1 MPFTKREFPANPSC
15 MANSNKKHRNVLVM
29 RLSVLGNVAM
39 TIPVLYPVCK
49 ANPDTRFIMLTKRWP
64 ASMFHDR
71 PANLKVVDFDV
82 NENHSGLFGLIRLAS
97 RLHKLYD
104 IDAVV
109 DLHNVTGTRIIDAC
123 MKARGAQV
131 ARLDREK
138 PKRRALIRHKSND
151 PVTPIH
157 ERYRNVF
164 KQLGFEAPDN
174 FTYLYDGRDWP
185 TSPIVP
191 MKEEGQRWIA
201 ISPFSSHRQKSYP
214 LELMEQ
220 VIDELTKR
228 ENYWIFLMGG
238 GKAEKIALRGVARK
252 HKNVI
257 SMAEIKHK
265 FIDEYALL
273 GKCDVML
280 TMESANMHLA
290 SLVDL
295 QAITVW
301 GPTSPAC
308 GYLGYNQV
316 VEDDI
321 QLDMDC
327 RPCSITGDKPC
338 RYGDFRC
345 LKNITPEYITRHV
358 IEAVEENAKK
368 QIKATKLDIA
378 RRAAQD
384 TEKKD

>member
-1 MPFTKREFPANPSC
+1 MAENKRHF
-15 MANSNKKHRNVLVM
+15 RNVLVM

-49 ANPDTRFIMLTKRWP
+49 ANPDTRFIMLTKKWP

-82 NENHSGLFGLIRLAS
+82 NENHSGLIGLLKLAAQ
-97 RLHKLYD
+97 LHKLYD
-104 IDAVV
+104 IDAVA
-109 DLHNVTGTRIIDAC
+109 DLHNVSGTWIIDAY
-123 MKARGAQV
+123 MKLHGAKI

-138 PKRRALIRHKSND
+138 PKRRALVNHKSNE

-157 ERYRNVF
+157 ERYRNAF
-164 KQLGFEAPDN
+164 RQLGFEAPDN
-174 FTYLYDGRDWP
+174 FTHLYEGRDWP
-185 TSPIVP
+185 TSPIVLN
-191 MKEEGQRWIA
+191 KEEGQRWIA
-201 ISPFSSHRQKSYP
+201 VSPFSSHEGKAYP

-220 VIDELTKR
+220 VIAELTKH
-228 ENYWIFLMGG
+228 ENYRIFLMGG
-238 GKAEKIALRGVARK
+238 GKSEKIALRPIARK
-252 HKNVI
+252 YKNVV
-257 SMAEIKHK
+257 SMAEVKHK

-273 GKCDVML
+273 GNCDLML

-295 QAITVW
+295 QAMTIW
-301 GPTSPAC
+301 GPTSPSC

-316 VEDDI
+316 EEDDI

-338 RYGDFRC
+338 RYGDYRC
-345 LKNITPEYITRHV
+345 LKNISPEYIVQHV
-358 IEAVEENAKK
+358 IEAVEYNATHKTK
-368 QIKATKLDIA
+368 STKLAIERKA
-378 RRAAQD
+378 QQETQD
-384 TEKKD
+384 TNQ

>member
-1 MPFTKREFPANPSC
+1 MATEKRQF
-15 MANSNKKHRNVLVM
+15 KNVLVM

-39 TIPVLYPVCK
+39 AIPVLYPVCK
-49 ANPDTRFIMLTKRWP
+49 ANPDTRFIMLTKKWP

-82 NENHSGLFGLIRLAS
+82 NENHSGLIGLLKLAS
-97 RLHKLYD
+97 SLYRMYD
-104 IDAVV
+104 IDAVA
-109 DLHNVTGTRIIDAC
+109 DLHNVSGTWVIDAY
-123 MKARGAQV
+123 MRYKGARV

-138 PKRRALIRHKSND
+138 SKRRALVAHKTNE

-164 KQLGFEAPDN
+164 KNLGLEAPDT
-174 FTYLYDGRDWP
+174 FTRLYEGRDWP
-185 TSPIVP
+185 QSPIVLE
-191 MKEEGQRWIA
+191 KEPGQRWIA
-201 ISPFSSHRQKSYP
+201 ISPFSSHRQKAYP

-220 VIDELTKR
+220 VIAELSKR

-238 GKAEKIALRGVARK
+238 GKQEKIALRGIARK
-252 HKNVI
+252 YKRVT
-257 SMAEIKHK
+257 SMAEVKHR

-273 GKCDVML
+273 GKCDLML

-295 QAITVW
+295 QAMTVW
-301 GPTSPAC
+301 GPTSPSC

-316 VEDDI
+316 IEDDI
-321 QLDMDC
+321 QLDMEC

-338 RYGDFRC
+338 KYGDFRC
-345 LKNITPEYITRHV
+345 LANIKPQDIVERVIT
-358 IEAVEENAKK
+358 AVERNVEHKT
-368 QIKATKLDIA
+368 KATRLA
-378 RRAAQD
+378 MHRRQEQQPHD
-384 TEKKD
+384 NKE

>member
-1 MPFTKREFPANPSC
+1 
-15 MANSNKKHRNVLVM
+15 MAEKKKQFRNVLIM

-39 TIPVLYPVCK
+39 TIPVLYPLCK
-49 ANPDTRFIMLTKRWP
+49 ANPDTRFIMLTKKWP

-82 NENHSGLFGLIRLAS
+82 NENHSGLIGLLKLSS
-97 RLHKLYD
+97 RLYKLYD
-104 IDAVV
+104 IDAVA
-109 DLHNVTGTRIIDAC
+109 DLHNVSGTWVIDAY
-123 MKARGAQV
+123 MRSKGAPV

-138 PKRRALIRHKSND
+138 PKRRALVKHKTTE

-164 KQLGFEAPDN
+164 RQLGFEAPDN
-174 FTYLYDGRDWP
+174 FKRLYEGRDWP
-185 TSPIVP
+185 ESPIVP
-191 MKEEGQRWIA
+191 EKLPGQRWIA
-201 ISPFSSHRQKSYP
+201 ISPFSSHRQKAYP

-220 VIDELTKR
+220 VIAELTKR
-228 ENYWIFLMGG
+228 DNYYIFLMGG
-238 GKAEKIALRGVARK
+238 GKAEKIALRPIVRK
-252 HKNVI
+252 YKNVI

-273 GKCDVML
+273 AKCELML

-290 SLVDL
+290 SLVDT
-295 QAITVW
+295 QAMTIW

-321 QLDMDC
+321 QLDMEC

-338 RYGDFRC
+338 RFGDFPC
-345 LKNITPEYITRHV
+345 LKNIPPEYIAQHV
-358 IEAVEENAKK
+358 IEAVEYNAEHET
-368 QIKATKLDIA
+368 KATKLAIA
-378 RRAAQD
+378 KREQEKQD
-384 TEKKD
+384 TKV

>member
-1 MPFTKREFPANPSC
+1 
-15 MANSNKKHRNVLVM
+15 MAENKKYIRNVLVM

-49 ANPDTRFIMLTKRWP
+49 ANPDTRFIMLTKKWP

-82 NENHSGLFGLIRLAS
+82 KENHRGLFGLLKLSAQ
-97 RLHKLYD
+97 LYHLYD
-104 IDAVV
+104 IDAVA
-109 DLHNVTGTRIIDAC
+109 DLHNVSGTWIIDAY
-123 MKARGAQV
+123 MRARGAKV

-138 PKRRALIRHKSND
+138 PKRKALVTHKTNE

-157 ERYRNVF
+157 ERYRWVF
-164 KQLGFEAPDN
+164 QELGFETPDN

-185 TSPIVP
+185 VSPIVP
-191 MKEEGQRWIA
+191 KKEEGQRWIA
-201 ISPFSSHRQKSYP
+201 ISPFSSHEHKTYP
-214 LELMEQ
+214 LELMEK
-220 VIDELTKR
+220 VIAELSLC
-228 ENYWIFLMGG
+228 ENYHIFLMGG
-238 GKAEKIALRGVARK
+238 GKSEKIALRPIARK
-252 HKNVI
+252 YKNVV
-257 SMAEIKHK
+257 SMAEIKHR
-265 FIDEYALL
+265 FIDEYALF
-273 GKCDVML
+273 GQCDLML

-295 QAITVW
+295 QAMTAW

-316 VEDDI
+316 MEDDI

-338 RYGDFRC
+338 KYGDYRC
-345 LKNITPEYITRHV
+345 LKNIKPEDIARHV
-358 IEAVEENAKK
+358 IEAVEHNAKHNT
-368 QIKATKLDIA
+368 KATKLAIA
-378 RRAAQD
+378 RRAEQQKQQSD
-384 TEKKD
+384 Q

>member
-1 MPFTKREFPANPSC
+1 
-15 MANSNKKHRNVLVM
+15 M

-49 ANPDTRFIMLTKRWP
+49 ANPDTRFIMLTKKWP

-82 NENHSGLFGLIRLAS
+82 NENHSGLFGLIKLAAKM
-97 RLHKLYD
+97 HKLYD
-104 IDAVV
+104 IDAVA
-109 DLHNVTGTRIIDAC
+109 DLHNVTGTWIIDAYLRS
-123 MKARGAQV
+123 RGAQI

-138 PKRRALIRHKSND
+138 SKRRALVRHRSD
-151 PVTPIH
+151 EPVTPIH
-157 ERYRNVF
+157 DRYRNVF
-164 KQLGFEAPDN
+164 KELGFETPDT
-174 FTYLYDGRDWP
+174 FSYLYDGREWP

-191 MKEEGQRWIA
+191 HKEEGQRWIA
-201 ISPFSSHRQKSYP
+201 ISPFSSHPHKTYP
-214 LELMEQ
+214 LEQMEQ
-220 VIDELTKR
+220 VIAQLSKH

-238 GKAEKIALRGVARK
+238 GKQEKIALRTIARNYK
-252 HKNVI
+252 RVI
-257 SMAEIKHK
+257 SMAEVKHK

-273 GKCDVML
+273 GRCDLML

-295 QAITVW
+295 QAMTVW

-321 QLDMDC
+321 FLDMPC
-327 RPCSITGDKPC
+327 RPCSISGDKQC
-338 RYGDFRC
+338 RYGDYRC
-345 LKNITPEYITRHV
+345 LKNIKPEYIVEHV
-358 IEAVEENAKK
+358 IRAVEENARTNT
-368 QIKATKLDIA
+368 KATKLDIV
-378 RRAAQD
+378 RRAAQE
-384 TEKKD
+384 EKQQQD

>member
-1 MPFTKREFPANPSC
+1 
-15 MANSNKKHRNVLVM
+15 MAKNDKQFRNVLVM

-49 ANPDTRFIMLTKRWP
+49 ANPDTRFIMLTKKWP

-82 NENHSGLFGLIRLAS
+82 KENHRGLFRLLKLAAQ
-97 RLHKLYD
+97 LYKLYD
-104 IDAVV
+104 IDAVA
-109 DLHNVTGTRIIDAC
+109 DLHNVSGTWIIDAYLR
-123 MKARGAQV
+123 ARGAKI

-138 PKRRALIRHKSND
+138 PKRKALVTHKTKD

-157 ERYRNVF
+157 ERYRWVF
-164 KQLGFEAPDN
+164 RELGFETPDN
-174 FTYLYDGRDWP
+174 FTHLYEGREMP
-185 TSPIVP
+185 QSSIVP
-191 MKEEGQRWIA
+191 QKEPGQRWIA
-201 ISPFSSHRQKSYP
+201 ISPFSSHRQKAYP

-220 VIDELTKR
+220 VIERLSNQ

-238 GKAEKIALRGVARK
+238 GKSEKIALRPIARK
-252 HKNVI
+252 YKHVI
-257 SMAEIKHK
+257 SMAEVKHR

-273 GKCDVML
+273 AKCDLML

-295 QAITVW
+295 QAMTVW

-338 RYGDFRC
+338 KYGDFRC
-345 LKNITPEYITRHV
+345 LKNIKPEDIANQV
-358 IEAVEENAKK
+358 IKAVEYNVEHK
-368 QIKATKLDIA
+368 TKLTKLAIA
-378 RRAAQD
+378 KR
-384 TEKKD
+384 EKNKPLETKE

>member
-1 MPFTKREFPANPSC
+1 
-15 MANSNKKHRNVLVM
+15 MAKKNKQFRNVLVM

-49 ANPDTRFIMLTKRWP
+49 ANPDTRFIMLTKKWP

-82 NENHSGLFGLIRLAS
+82 NENHSGLFGLL
-97 RLHKLYD
+97 KLSAKLFKMYD
-104 IDAVV
+104 IDAVA
-109 DLHNVTGTRIIDAC
+109 DLHNVSGTWIIDAY
-123 MKARGAQV
+123 MRMRGALV

-138 PKRRALIRHKSND
+138 PKRRALVNHKTKE

-164 KQLGFEAPDN
+164 RQLGFVAPDD
-174 FTYLYDGRDWP
+174 FTHLYDGREWP
-185 TSPIVP
+185 RSPIVLE
-191 MKEEGQRWIA
+191 KEPGQRWIA
-201 ISPFSSHRQKSYP
+201 ISPFSSHRQKAYP

-220 VIDELTKR
+220 VIAELCKR
-228 ENYWIFLMGG
+228 ENYRIFLMGG
-238 GKAEKIALRGVARK
+238 GKPEKIALRPIARK
-252 HKNVI
+252 YKNVI
-257 SMAEIKHK
+257 SMAEVKHS
-265 FIDEYALL
+265 FIDEYVLL
-273 GKCDVML
+273 GKCDLML

-295 QAITVW
+295 QAMTVW

-308 GYLGYNQV
+308 GYLGYNQIQ
-316 VEDDI
+316 EDDI

-338 RYGDFRC
+338 KFGDYPC
-345 LKNITPEYITRHV
+345 LKNIKPEFIAQRV
-358 IEAVEENAKK
+358 IDAVEYNAEHNTKG
-368 QIKATKLDIA
+368 TKLAMA
-378 RRAAQD
+378 RARLQSQD
-384 TEKKD
+384 SNNNQ

>member
-1 MPFTKREFPANPSC
+1 MAENKRHF
-15 MANSNKKHRNVLVM
+15 RNVLVM

-49 ANPDTRFIMLTKRWP
+49 ANPDTRFIMLTKKWP

-82 NENHSGLFGLIRLAS
+82 NENHSGLIGLLKMAAQ
-97 RLHKLYD
+97 LHKLYD
-104 IDAVV
+104 IDAVA
-109 DLHNVTGTRIIDAC
+109 DLHNVSGTWIIDAY
-123 MKARGAQV
+123 MKLHGAKI

-138 PKRRALIRHKSND
+138 PKRRALVNHKSNE

-157 ERYRNVF
+157 ERYRNAF
-164 KQLGFEAPDN
+164 RQLGFEAPDN
-174 FTYLYDGRDWP
+174 FTHLYEGRDWP
-185 TSPIVP
+185 TSPIVLN
-191 MKEEGQRWIA
+191 KEEGQRWIA
-201 ISPFSSHRQKSYP
+201 VSPFSSHKGKAYP

-220 VIDELTKR
+220 VIAELTKH
-228 ENYWIFLMGG
+228 ENYRIFLMGG
-238 GKAEKIALRGVARK
+238 GKSEKIALRPIARK
-252 HKNVI
+252 YKNVV
-257 SMAEIKHK
+257 SMAEVKHK

-273 GKCDVML
+273 GNCDLML

-295 QAITVW
+295 QAMTIW
-301 GPTSPAC
+301 GPTSPSC

-316 VEDDI
+316 EEDDI

-338 RYGDFRC
+338 RYGDYRC
-345 LKNITPEYITRHV
+345 LKNISPEYIVQHV
-358 IEAVEENAKK
+358 IEAVEYNATHKTK
-368 QIKATKLDIA
+368 STKLAIERKA
-378 RRAAQD
+378 QQETQD
-384 TEKKD
+384 TNQ